1 MKPDTIRFGLIL
13 ASLTLAG
20 CSTAG
25 SGGTNANAP
34 AAPATGTVVAQS
46 DMPEFCQNAAAAK
59 YAQYGVSLEDI
70 STDTPVS
77 RSFGLLILGS
87 AQTDTNTFGFDCR
100 FSPSGAF
107 LGIITQ

>member
-1 MKPDTIRFGLIL
+1 MNLETTRFGLML
-13 ASLTLAG
+13 LSLSLAG

-25 SGGTNANAP
+25 SGSPGANAA

-59 YAQYGVSLEDI
+59 YAQYGVSLEDV
-70 STDTPVS
+70 STIAPVA
-77 RSFGLLILGS
+77 RSFGLLIQGS
-87 AQTDTNTFGFDCR
+87 VDTDTNTFGFDCR

-107 LGIITQ
+107 LGLITQ